1 VTPSSPIPGRPI
13 EIFFSYSHR
22 DEALRDEL
30 AKHLHLL
37 ERQGI
42 ITRWHDR
49 RIAGGTEWAGAIDE
63 HLRTADIILL
73 LVSADFLASDYCYDV
88 EVRRA
93 MERHEA
99 REARVVPIILRAAD
113 WYSAPFGK
121 LQALPKDGRAV
132 TSWPNQDEAFSDI
145 ARGIRSVAQE
155 LAQHP

>member
-1 VTPSSPIPGRPI
+1 V
-13 EIFFSYSHR
+13 FFSYSHR

-49 RIAGGTEWAGAIDE
+49 RITGGTEWAGAIDK

-88 EVRRA
+88 EVKHA

-99 REARVVPIILRAAD
+99 REARIVPIILRATD
-113 WYSAPFGK
+113 WHSTPFGK
-121 LQALPKDGRAV
+121 LQALPKDGHAV
-132 TSWPNQDEAFSDI
+132 TSWLNQDEAFSDI
-145 ARGIRSVAQE
+145 ACGIRSVAQE